1 MHWIKKNIPNLFTLL
16 NLCCGLSIL
25 FAIAINGIEEFNL
38 GGVNSTFKSWL
49 FLIILAALFDF
60 LDGTSAR
67 LLNVE
72 SKIGK
77 QLDSLAD
84 MVTFGIAPAFL
95 LISIIS
101 DLSIKV
107 SGYEDRALMLIL
119 VIIIPVFSAIRL
131 ARFNTEDNQENY
143 FKGLPTPALA
153 LFIVGI
159 GYILSTTDL
168 NNILNEL
175 ESLFV
180 IRNQE
185 KIYRVLILISLILP
199 ILLVSNI
206 RLFSLKIS
214 KNEKIFSS
222 KNIYRLT
229 FIASSLILFFL
240 FSFGAF
246 SFIIPLY
253 LILSITNNI
262 LE

>member
-38 GGVNSTFKSWL
+38 GGINGAFKSWL

-101 DLSIKV
+101 D
-107 SGYEDRALMLIL
+107 
-119 VIIIPVFSAIRL
+119 
-131 ARFNTEDNQENY
+131 
-143 FKGLPTPALA
+143 
-153 LFIVGI
+153 
-159 GYILSTTDL
+159 
-168 NNILNEL
+168 
-175 ESLFV
+175 
-180 IRNQE
+180 
-185 KIYRVLILISLILP
+185 
-199 ILLVSNI
+199 
-206 RLFSLKIS
+206 
-214 KNEKIFSS
+214 
-222 KNIYRLT
+222 
-229 FIASSLILFFL
+229 
-240 FSFGAF
+240 
-246 SFIIPLY
+246 
-253 LILSITNNI
+253 
-262 LE
+262 